1 VCYSV
6 GVVNFWWVSCL
17 DLKVAW
23 CGVFVW
29 CSEKCSLENIALIQV
44 LCVVQCFFFFF
55 FGSFIKELWF
65 SGYKHGVNNL
75 WCGAVKIF

>member
-1 VCYSV
+1 
-6 GVVNFWWVSCL
+6 
-17 DLKVAW
+17 
-23 CGVFVW
+23 
-29 CSEKCSLENIALIQV
+29 